1 MSGGQAGL
9 LAFAKEARIGA
20 PFGKVV
26 CEQGVAQGHAVA
38 LRADVE
44 AVFVYSAAARFHIEE
59 FAGRGVIYDH
69 VAVFVYFAHEA
80 AASALVAEFVP
91 RCTVFQVAG
100 YDGPRWK
107 YAFSFWDV
115 GGGSW
120 QWGASYRPSFFLAR
134 FFRYAMR
141 IRQYTR

>member
-44 AVFVYSAAARFHIEE
+44 AVFVYSAAARFHTSSSVPGSSPK
-59 FAGRGVIYDH
+59 A
-69 VAVFVYFAHEA
+69 VAIVVN
-80 AASALVAEFVP
+80 P
-91 RCTVFQVAG
+91 T
-100 YDGPRWK
+100 GPPLNL
-107 YAFSFWDV
+107 SMIV
-115 GGGSW
+115 VSNLL
-120 QWGASYRPSFFLAR
+120 S
-134 FFRYAMR
+134 
-141 IRQYTR
+141 I